1 MKQLI
6 LKTSMKSLYRNCL
19 GCFLVLLLIPGLALA
34 QTKPIRVGILPTLSP
49 RELLIIYESVRS
61 YLTQELHQ
69 PVQLGTAT
77 DFGAFH
83 QQTLAGEYDV
93 VVTAAHL
100 ARLAQREQGW
110 LPVATYQTANRV
122 ILLTAKA
129 TPIKTVEDLRG
140 TTITSLD
147 PVALI
152 VIQGRRW
159 LSEKG
164 LQSNRDYQFVTAPSF
179 TSAVHA
185 MLQKQAALVIV
196 SPASYKHLPDDLKQE
211 TQVFQTLPEIPSLI
225 WMLNPKARIDAAQ
238 LKRLLLNFTAER
250 AEGQLFFQRTGYKG
264 LREVSN
270 EQMLALDIYADEV
283 KHLLKS
289 K

>member
-185 MLQKQAALVIV
+185 MLQKQAALAIV
-196 SPASYKHLPDDLKQE
+196 SPAGYKQLLENLKIE
-211 TQVFQTLPEIPSLI
+211 TRIFQTL
-225 WMLNPKARIDAAQ
+225 
-238 LKRLLLNFTAER
+238 
-250 AEGQLFFQRTGYKG
+250 
-264 LREVSN
+264 
-270 EQMLALDIYADEV
+270 AL
-283 KHLLKS
+283 H
-289 K
+289 